1 MFLLV
6 MSSLRRPSLTAM
18 GFLFSNEMMH
28 TNVVCHIIP
37 IWKFRKLSKVVVVL
51 QKLPWVA
58 YLFFTRLILLLL
70 LGATA
75 ASYGLWTNTLKLKLH
90 CNLHNIFLSK
100 TVNQSPRG
108 SHVIW
113 WKRNEKIW
121 SSLLQKI
128 SSHTIPWIIIE
139 FSMASNKK
147 LSIYN
152 LLHVI
157 PLKERAPSF

>member
-1 MFLLV
+1 MEYSLHKRCSWWCLPYEDHLWQQCD
-6 MSSLRRPSLTAM
+6 SSFQMKWCTQTLFVISYLFENSETKLR
-18 GFLFSNEMMH
+18 GG
-28 TNVVCHIIP
+28 
-37 IWKFRKLSKVVVVL
+37 VL

-121 SSLLQKI
+121 SPLLQKI
-128 SSHTIPWIIIE
+128 ASHTILWILIE

-147 LSIYN
+147 TIKLSI
-152 LLHVI
+152 
-157 PLKERAPSF
+157 